1 MKTIRH
7 LIFLLSAMT
16 LSGCIAYTVVET
28 AVDATTTVVGGA
40 IGVVDAVTPDVFS
53 DDDDDDNEENDDD
66 DNDEKEGYNENDR
79 NR

>member
-7 LIFLLSAMT
+7 LFVLLLTIM

-40 IGVVDAVTPDVFS
+40 VGVVDAVTPDVFS
-53 DDDDDDNEENDDD
+53 DDDDDDDDNNKN
-66 DNDEKEGYNENDR
+66 NDEKE
-79 NR
+79 

>member
-7 LIFLLSAMT
+7 LFVLLLTIM

-40 IGVVDAVTPDVFS
+40 VGVGDAVTPDVFS
-53 DDDDDDNEENDDD
+53 DDDDDDDDNNKN
-66 DNDEKEGYNENDR
+66 NDEKE
-79 NR
+79 